1 MESNNL
7 VNLCYRRN
15 GELSRWRCGQN
26 FSFIFVKSDRGLDIS
41 AVTASAH
48 KKAAADRLQW
58 SAAVERFFGFQLLD
72 AVFSPSVTLTVCI

>member
-26 FSFIFVKSDRGLDIS
+26 FSFIFVKSDRSLDIS

>member
-15 GELSRWRCGQN
+15 GELSRWRCEQN
-26 FSFIFVKSDRGLDIS
+26 FSFIFVKSDHGLDMS

-48 KKAAADRLQW
+48 KKAAADRLQG
-58 SAAVERFFGFQLLD
+58 SAAVERFFSFQLLE